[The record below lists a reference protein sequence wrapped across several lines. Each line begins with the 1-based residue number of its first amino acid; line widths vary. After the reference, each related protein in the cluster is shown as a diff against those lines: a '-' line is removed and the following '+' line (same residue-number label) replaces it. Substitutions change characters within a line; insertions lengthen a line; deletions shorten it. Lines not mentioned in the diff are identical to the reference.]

1 MRAHARRHRRGHYRR
16 THLCDA
22 RLRCRHLRGRG
33 GQLLVTRAARLAST
47 INLTPTL
54 TPTTLTPIPLNS
66 TTLTPTTLTLTLP
79 RRVSPT
85 LAKASMYIFLD
96 AAVQP
101 HSLVIYKWCKATPDN
116 CDAARHAYPRPCFT
130 PEFIGGHPAHS
141 GDAA

>member
-16 THLCDA
+16 ARLCDA
-22 RLRCRHLRGRG
+22 RLRCRRLCGRG
-33 GQLLVTRAARLAST
+33 GQLLVTRAARLAS
-47 INLTPTL
+47 IIYLTPTL
-54 TPTTLTPIPLNS
+54 TPTTLI
-66 TTLTPTTLTLTLP
+66 PTTLTLTLLR

-116 CDAARHAYPRPCFT
+116 CDAARHAQPRPCFT